1 MHHRQFNL
9 GRHCFLDDKVLIY
22 QDVDGGPVVFGDA
35 VEVGRN
41 ATIQTGQGGSLLV
54 GSGTRFGQG
63 CQVSAYLGTINIG
76 AEVSIGPMCALYSFN
91 HGTLPGE
98 AIRTQPLSTK
108 GGIGIADGV
117 RLDAGVIVLDGVTIG
132 TGAHVQ
138 PRSVVTHDVPE
149 GYVVSGIPA
158 RPTE

>member
-1 MHHRQFNL
+1 MQQSKRDRVVVYWLAL
-9 GRHCFLDDKVLIY
+9 GPDSGKAAKSQHTLALSIS
-22 QDVDGGPVVFGDA
+22 
-35 VEVGRN
+35 
-41 ATIQTGQGGSLLV
+41 GQRLV
-54 GSGTRFGQG
+54 SVR
-63 CQVSAYLGTINIG
+63 
-76 AEVSIGPMCALYSFN
+76 CALFT